1 MGTIEWLNNLCLSE
15 VNFVS
20 LHKAPARVYPMRNK
34 GRRHHGLVFTFENT
48 EILTFDDREIKAIPW
63 SIVYIPKGAQYNL
76 ALIGESSNDIFIDFE
91 LAIEDYHPPFRI
103 KFEENDSVKALFQ
116 DAEKAWVKNSSSR
129 QASLKSIVYKILAQM
144 IKKSETYLNPD
155 GYSKIADSVSYLHTH
170 YLENGFKIASLA
182 ETSGISQRYYEKL
195 FRQKFGASPKEYI
208 LSLKIERAK
217 ALLQREE
224 NLVRDIAL
232 GLGYADIYH
241 FGKIF
246 KEKTGYT
253 PTEYRKESNGDKTI

>member
-1 MGTIEWLNNLCLSE
+1 MDTIEWLNNLCLSE

-20 LHKAPARVYPMRNK
+20 LHKAPSKVYPMRNK
-34 GRRHHGLVFTFENT
+34 GRRHHGLIFTFENT
-48 EILTFDDREIKAIPW
+48 EILGFDDKEIKAVPF

-76 ALIGESSNDIFIDFE
+76 ALIGKSSNDIFIDFE
-91 LAIEDYHPPFRI
+91 LAREDYHPPFRV
-103 KFEENDSVKALFQ
+103 KFDENDSVKTLFQ
-116 DAEKAWVKNSSSR
+116 DAEKTWAKNATSR

-144 IKKSETYLNPD
+144 IKQSELYLNPD
-155 GYSKIADSVSYLHTH
+155 GYSKIKDSVSYLHSH
-170 YLENGFKIASLA
+170 YLEADFKITRLA
-182 ETSGISQRYYEKL
+182 KISGISQRYYEKL
-195 FRQKFGASPKEYI
+195 FRQKFGVTPKEYV

-217 ALLQREE
+217 ALLLGGEQ
-224 NLVRDIAL
+224 LVRDIAL

-253 PTEYRKESNGDKTI
+253 PTEFKKENS